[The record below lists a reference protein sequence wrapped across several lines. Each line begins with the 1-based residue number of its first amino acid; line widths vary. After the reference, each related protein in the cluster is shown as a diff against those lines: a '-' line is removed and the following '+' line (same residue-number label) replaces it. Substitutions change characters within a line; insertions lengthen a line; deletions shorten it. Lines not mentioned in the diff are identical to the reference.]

1 MCIATG
7 DGPLRDKGTLVDPDS
22 ELEDLQS
29 VSQHMLTTSRRI
41 EALEEEKRQTDPA
54 GERFR
59 VISEEIEALADEMR
73 AVSHAETSIA
83 ASLAGKE
90 GLPTVEEADRDS

>member
-1 MCIATG
+1 M
-7 DGPLRDKGTLVDPDS
+7 DPPS
-22 ELEDLQS
+22 ELEDLQA

-59 VISEEIEALADEMR
+59 VISEEIEALAEEMR
-73 AVSHAETSIA
+73 AVSHAETSLA
-83 ASLAGKE
+83 VNLAGKK
-90 GLPTVEEADRDS
+90 GIPTVEEADRNS